1 MTFVAIS
8 FAAWAPCRKAHY
20 ARIPDGC
27 VGPMCMGEPG
37 CCQEVGEVFG
47 WSSIGSKRLYRLGR
61 SWIACLARDANVVK
75 QIVFRASS
83 DEVQLRIYAFLWR
96 V

>member
-1 MTFVAIS
+1 MPEGTLCAYCGERE
-8 FAAWAPCRKAHY
+8 ACY
-20 ARIPDGC
+20 IPDGC

-37 CCQEVGEVFG
+37 CCQEVGEEFR
-47 WSSIGSKRLYRLGR
+47 WSSIESKRLCRLGL

-75 QIVFRASS
+75 QLVFRASS
-83 DEVQLRIYAFLWR
+83 DEVQLRTYAFLWR

>member
-1 MTFVAIS
+1 MRVLWRARS
-8 FAAWAPCRKAHY
+8 LLHSRWLCRTDVY
-20 ARIPDGC
+20 
-27 VGPMCMGEPG
+27 MGEPG
-37 CCQEVGEVFG
+37 CCQEVGEEFG
-47 WSSIGSKRLYRLGR
+47 WSSIESKRLCRLGR

-75 QIVFRASS
+75 QLVFRASS